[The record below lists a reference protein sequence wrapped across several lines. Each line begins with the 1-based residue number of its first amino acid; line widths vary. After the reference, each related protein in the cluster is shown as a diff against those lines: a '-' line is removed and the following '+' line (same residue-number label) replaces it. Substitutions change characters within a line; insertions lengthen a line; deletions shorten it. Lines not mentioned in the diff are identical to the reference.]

1 MDAAHLHLMV
11 NHVPVLGTI
20 IVALLLGWGLIK
32 GSRELMRTAFG
43 AAVIV
48 ALLSYP
54 VFLTGGRAEDRVGD
68 MPWAT
73 ERLIENHEEQAEIAL
88 VVMLATGVLAGAAL
102 WFSRRGRPVPKTAA
116 GGVVA
121 ALAVSAGL
129 FGWAALSG
137 GVIRH
142 DEIRSAAMAAAAAG
156 EPGTARPG
164 RGGDD

>member
-11 NHVPVLGTI
+11 NHIPILGTI
-20 IVALLLGWGLIK
+20 IVALLLGWGLLK
-32 GSRELMRTAFG
+32 RSRELMRTALG

-54 VFLTGGRAEDRVGD
+54 VFLTGGRAEDQVGD
-68 MPWAT
+68 LPWAT

-88 VVMLATGVLAGAAL
+88 VAMLATGVLAAAAL
-102 WFSRRGRPVPKTAA
+102 WLSRGGRPVPKIAS

-121 ALAVSAGL
+121 ALALSAGL
-129 FGWAALSG
+129 CGWAALSG

-142 DEIRSAAMAAAAAG
+142 DEIRSGATAAATAG
-156 EPGTARPG
+156 EQEAASPGKS
-164 RGGDD
+164 DDD